1 MDLSL
6 TFFLCAAPAIILF
19 GIAKGAAIGSLAL
32 IAIPLMLLVMPLP
45 QVLAVCLPLL
55 IIMDWIAFYKYRKSF
70 SKENLKFIETEKLF
84 DPDEVYEGEDNPTIL

>member
-1 MDLSL
+1 MDLTL

-55 IIMDWIAFYKYRKSF
+55 IIMY
-70 SKENLKFIETEKLF
+70 
-84 DPDEVYEGEDNPTIL
+84 